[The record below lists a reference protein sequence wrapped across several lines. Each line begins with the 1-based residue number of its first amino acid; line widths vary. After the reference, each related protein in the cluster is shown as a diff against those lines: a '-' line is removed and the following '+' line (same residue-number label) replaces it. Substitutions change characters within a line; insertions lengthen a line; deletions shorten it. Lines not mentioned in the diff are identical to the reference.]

1 MMERNRTLREGVT
14 AGLIGAATVAL
25 WFFVIDVVSGRPF
38 GTPSMLGRSVASFFG
53 GGEGGSTATYVV
65 GYTIFHVV
73 AFVLMGLVIAAIFN
87 GAEREPSLLIGF
99 LILFVAFEVGWYG
112 WTSLL
117 ARSEN
122 FGQLAWYQVMV
133 ANLVAAAAMGVYM
146 WRAHPALLGR
156 FAHELA
162 GGER

>member
-1 MMERNRTLREGVT
+1 MIERNRTLHEGVI
-14 AGLIGAATVAL
+14 AGLIGAATVAI

-65 GYTIFHVV
+65 GYTVFHVV
-73 AFVLMGLVIAAIFN
+73 AFVLMGLVVAAIVN

-112 WTSLL
+112 WTALL

-133 ANLVAAAAMGVYM
+133 ANLVAATAMGVYM

-156 FAHELA
+156 FANELA

>member
-1 MMERNRTLREGVT
+1 MIEQHRTLREGIISGVLGAT
-14 AGLIGAATVAL
+14 AVAV

-53 GGEGGSTATYVV
+53 GGEGGSTATYVL
-65 GYTIFHVV
+65 GYTVFHVV
-73 AFVLMGLVIAAIFN
+73 VFVLMGLVVAAIVN
-87 GAEREPSLLIGF
+87 SAEREPSLLIGF

-133 ANLVAAAAMGVYM
+133 ANLVAAVVMGVYM
-146 WRAHPALLGR
+146 WRSHPALLGR